1 MDYLTRYYKNLSE
14 DLSRKLNLLERTLI
28 EYATGREAEIE
39 RQMRERTED
48 LLKNRNQRDIN
59 YERLRAD
66 IEAEMDSKLQQSPL
80 NAPALSGAGQAE
92 ASARLSAANRV
103 YSEPSYSR
111 EQRQEIINREG
122 ELAGQMAINDYLA
135 KIDSEKR
142 EAGEKEREEL
152 YGPVSG
158 GSYENI
164 SELSPEERKI
174 LEDKIKRDKEESDRR
189 YAEQER
195 KEREQRRKDL
205 ELSGDP
211 RFRRERPPSDYPP
224 LPVPK
229 K

>member
-1 MDYLTRYYKNLSE
+1 MRRFKEYLRES
-14 DLSRKLNLLERTLI
+14 
-28 EYATGREAEIE
+28 ATGREAEIQ
-39 RQMRERTED
+39 RRMKERTED
-48 LLKNRNQRDIN
+48 LLKNQNQKEIN
-59 YERLRAD
+59 QERLRAE
-66 IEAEMDSKLQQSPL
+66 IEAEMADEMKQSPM
-80 NAPALSGAGQAE
+80 NAPAMSGSGQAE
-92 ASARLSAANRV
+92 AAARLSAANKA

-111 EQRQEIINREG
+111 EQRQEIIDREG
-122 ELAGQMAINDYLA
+122 DLAKQTAINDYLA
-135 KIDSEKR
+135 KKEAEER
-142 EAGEKEREEL
+142 EAGQKEREGL

-174 LEDKIKRDKEESDRR
+174 LEDKLRRDKEESDRR

-195 KEREQRRKDL
+195 KESEQRRKDL